1 MGPLKMAH
9 LNGLSV
15 SRQPVYEEA
24 KDDPERASNDER
36 VRREFGIGESV
47 VVCSGGGGKLKLL
60 CESRCFQL
68 KEIT

>member
-24 KDDPERASNDER
+24 KDDPERASNDDR
-36 VRREFGIGESV
+36 VGPRAESV
-47 VVCSGGGGKLKLL
+47 SVTL
-60 CESRCFQL
+60 
-68 KEIT
+68 T